1 MKTLRYTT
9 KADSNAE
16 REQAFLALSGEERLV
31 WFFSHSKQ
39 MAAFA
44 KQDPTKDSS
53 TFVLDHKAYGES
65 LG

>member
-9 KADSNAE
+9 KAESNAE

-31 WFFSHSKQ
+31 WFLSHSQQ

-44 KQDPTKDSS
+44 KQDMPQDAG
-53 TFVLDHKAYGES
+53 TFTLYHKAYGTS
-65 LG
+65 MG

>member
-9 KADSNAE
+9 KAESNVE

-31 WFFSHSKQ
+31 WFFSHSQQ

-44 KQDPTKDSS
+44 KQDPTQADK
-53 TFVLDHKAYGES
+53 FIVYHKAYGTS
-65 LG
+65 VGR